1 MHPALWAHVYAH
13 GGTGARLYAK
23 VGLFQRSRA
32 RRLHDP
38 GLTETHTGRF
48 IGGQDERNAASTNRH
63 GLGVSDEFPNTCH
76 HSVGPRGI
84 HTKRYLL
91 PAIQRE
97 FVWDTDQIRALFDSL
112 LRGYPIG
119 SFLFWDVQP
128 VSAAAYTVYDFLTD
142 YHERDNPYAPKAVVP
157 LDKSITPILT
167 ASSG

>member
-1 MHPALWAHVYAH
+1 MS
-13 GGTGARLYAK
+13 
-23 VGLFQRSRA
+23 FQT
-32 RRLHDP
+32 P
-38 GLTETHTGRF
+38 VTV
-48 IGGQDERNAASTNRH
+48 Q
-63 GLGVSDEFPNTCH
+63 
-76 HSVGPRGI
+76 SVLEGI

-128 VSAAAYTVYDFLTD
+128 ASAAAYTFYDFLTN

-157 LDKSITPILT
+157 LDKEHHCDPRRPAAADGT
-167 ASSG
+167 